1 MFKATKNALGE
12 VIELGLLL
20 LAVGIL
26 AGIFFGANVPF
37 FSSIVKN
44 LIDLIKALG
53 DSGLVGLIAIA
64 VILWLF
70 KKK

>member
-1 MFKATKNALGE
+1 MFSKTKAALSE
-12 VIELGLLL
+12 IIELGLLV

-37 FSSIVKN
+37 FGAIVKN
-44 LIDLIKALG
+44 LIDLIRALG
-53 DSGLVGLIAIA
+53 ESGLVGLIAIA
-64 VILWLF
+64 VILWLS

>member
-1 MFKATKNALGE
+1 MFKTAKNALGE

-37 FSSIVKN
+37 FGSILTN